1 MLRCHVLATYCVTV
15 CSGAILVPDPTSLTG
30 LCCSR
35 WTKPPP
41 GGALRQHGLLENTV
55 VVSDDAGQFRVATY
69 ALCWVHAE
77 RHLEKLMPASPKQ
90 AKAVEL
96 VRQTIWCF

>member
-1 MLRCHVLATYCVTV
+1 MA
-15 CSGAILVPDPTSLTG
+15 
-30 LCCSR
+30 
-35 WTKPPP
+35 
-41 GGALRQHGLLENTV
+41 NTV
-55 VVSDDAGQFRVATY
+55 VVSDDAGQFRVATH

-96 VRQTIWCF
+96 VGVSARSAPD